1 MIRRFATKLSDS
13 QLKTLSSSLP
23 TWKLHSDRP
32 AISKSYRF
40 KDFKAA
46 WQFMSL
52 VAKVADDRDH
62 HPEWFNVYNKV
73 DVTLTTHDAGG
84 VTQKDVWLATFMD
97 KAEALIKQEEE
108 VI

>member
-1 MIRRFATKLSDS
+1 MMIRRFATKLSDS
-13 QLKTLSSSLP
+13 QLQTLSSSLP
-23 TWKLHSDRP
+23 TWKLHSDKP

-40 KDFKAA
+40 KDFQAA

-73 DVTLTTHDAGG
+73 EVTLTTHDAGG

-108 VI
+108 